1 MAGSPRQGPLDHRLG
16 LAHCATMNTLWK
28 HRATALAAASIGAA
42 LFWALHLP
50 LPLLLGP
57 MAGCLIFA
65 VSGVRLAGMGMFG
78 IVMRTFLG
86 VVIGSAVTPELL
98 RELPSY
104 GPTLLAIPL
113 FVLMIGAAG
122 YPFFRKVMGFNHAT
136 SFYSAM
142 PGGLQDMLIFGEE
155 AGGDVRAMSLIHAT
169 RVLVIVAVV
178 PFVLS
183 YLYNLDLTRAP
194 GVSASTM
201 PVSQIA
207 IMIAAGIVGWRLAER
222 VGLFGAS
229 ILGPLI
235 LSAILSLSGVIQSRP
250 PAEMIWAAQFFIGI
264 AVGSK
269 YSGITAREIR
279 VYIGA
284 GLVYCSLLAIIS
296 IGFIW
301 AIANLVTRNPL
312 DLMLAFLPGGQAEMA
327 VIAIVAHADV
337 GFVVA
342 HHLLRI
348 FIVIISA
355 PMIARIL
362 RQ

>member
-1 MAGSPRQGPLDHRLG
+1 MSNQWRNRAVTLVAATLG
-16 LAHCATMNTLWK
+16 AVVFLITN
-28 HRATALAAASIGAA
+28 
-42 LFWALHLP
+42 LP

-57 MAGCLIFA
+57 MAGCLLFA
-65 VSGVRLAGMGMFG
+65 LTGTPLEGMGTFG

-86 VVIGSAVTPELL
+86 VVIGSTVTPDLIA
-98 RELPSY
+98 ELPTY

-113 FVLMIGAAG
+113 FVLAIGVVG
-122 YPFFRKVMGFNHAT
+122 YPFFRWGMGFNHAT

-169 RVLVIVAVV
+169 RVLVIVSVV
-178 PFVLS
+178 PFVLAH
-183 YLYNLDLTRAP
+183 LYDLDLTRAP
-194 GVSASTM
+194 GVRAATL

-207 IMIAAGIVGWRLAER
+207 IMIAAGIIGWRLALR
-222 VGLFGAS
+222 VNLFGAS

-235 LSAILSLSGVIQSRP
+235 LSAILSLTGIIQSRP

-279 VYIGA
+279 VDIGA
-284 GLVYCSLLAIIS
+284 GLVYCALLAAIS

-301 AIANLVTRNPL
+301 GITQFTSRDTL

-327 VIAIVAHADV
+327 VIAIVAQADV

-348 FIVIISA
+348 FIVIFSA
-355 PMIARIL
+355 PVVARL
-362 RQ
+362 FGR

>member
-1 MAGSPRQGPLDHRLG
+1 
-16 LAHCATMNTLWK
+16 MNKLWK
-28 HRATALAAASIGAA
+28 KRGTALVAASLGAA
-42 LFWALHLP
+42 VFIVLKFP

-65 VSGVRLAGMGMFG
+65 LAGASLEGMGIFG
-78 IVMRTFLG
+78 ILMRSFLG
-86 VVIGSAVTPELL
+86 VVIGSTVTPALL
-98 RELPSY
+98 QELPSY
-104 GPTLLAIPL
+104 GPTLLAIPV
-113 FVLMIGAAG
+113 FVLMIGAVG
-122 YPFFRKVMGFNHAT
+122 YPFFRWGMGFNHAT

-178 PFVLS
+178 PFVLAS
-183 YLYNLDLTRAP
+183 LYDLDLTSAP
-194 GVSASTM
+194 GVRAASL
-201 PVSQIA
+201 PASQIA
-207 IMIAAGIVGWRLAER
+207 IMIAAGIIGWRVAER
-222 VGLFGAS
+222 IGLFGAS

-235 LSAILSLSGVIQSRP
+235 LSAALSLSGIIQSRP

-279 VYIGA
+279 VDIGA
-284 GLVYCSLLAIIS
+284 GLVYCALLAIIS

-301 AIANLVTRNPL
+301 GIVQITHRNAL

-327 VIAIVAHADV
+327 VIAIVADADV

-348 FIVIISA
+348 FLVIISA
-355 PMIARIL
+355 PVIARII
-362 RQ
+362 RR

>member
-1 MAGSPRQGPLDHRLG
+1 
-16 LAHCATMNTLWK
+16 MNTLWK
-28 HRATALAAASIGAA
+28 HRATALTAASIGAV
-42 LFWALHLP
+42 LFWALRLP

-57 MAGCLIFA
+57 MAGCLVFA
-65 VSGVRLAGMGMFG
+65 LAGARLQGMGIFG
-78 IVMRTFLG
+78 IIMRTFLG
-86 VVIGSAVTPELL
+86 VVIGSTVTPELL
-98 RELPSY
+98 HELPSY

-113 FVLMIGAAG
+113 FVLMIGLAG
-122 YPFFRKVMGFNHAT
+122 YPFFRWIMGFNHAT

-178 PFVLS
+178 PFVLAT
-183 YLYNLDLTRAP
+183 LYDLDLTRAP
-194 GVSASTM
+194 GVRAASL
-201 PVSQIA
+201 PASQIV
-207 IMIAAGIVGWRLAER
+207 IMIVAGIIGWRVAER

-235 LSAILSLSGVIQSRP
+235 LSAILSLTGIIQSRP

-264 AVGSK
+264 AVGAK
-269 YSGITAREIR
+269 YSGITTREIR
-279 VYIGA
+279 VDIGA
-284 GLVYCSLLAIIS
+284 GLAYCALLAIIS

-301 AIANLVTRNPL
+301 GIVQVTHRDPL

-327 VIAIVAHADV
+327 VIAIVADADV

-348 FIVIISA
+348 FLVIISA
-355 PMIARIL
+355 PVIARMI
-362 RQ
+362 RK